1 MLRGVTAP
9 RSFCGFLTF
18 SRYSGRKPTSSPYR
32 TSLSLPTLRQPSH
45 LTEEV
50 RRLCAPA
57 SQRVCPFG
65 IEPISLIASTLK
77 TGTSTAHQPGGIFLE
92 RVPQAQSEL
101 LRTPP
106 TFICAVEVHIP
117 RFRSFLIS
125 VGVRL
130 ASNFVETSLMGW
142 RRRHKVL

>member
-106 TFICAVEVHIP
+106 YLYMCCRGTYPSIP
-117 RFRSFLIS
+117 LFSNLGWCQ
-125 VGVRL
+125 VGVKLRRDEFDGL
-130 ASNFVETSLMGW
+130 ASQA
-142 RRRHKVL
+142 